1 MTDLEINSTT
11 VTGKTLP
18 LSFNSIT
25 TYSIT
30 YSVTARVNVRVV
42 KRTGQT
48 FDYQSD
54 SSTKYHIDILAIGY

>member
-11 VTGKTLP
+11 VAGKSFP
-18 LSFNSIT
+18 ISFLSTN
-25 TYSIT
+25 TYSISCST
-30 YSVTARVNVRVV
+30 TARILSRVV

-54 SSTKYHIDILAIGY
+54 ASTKYHIDIFTIGF